1 MSKLEKKIIL
11 FAILFVT
18 VYIGAIVM
26 TIKSRTE
33 VVDTATRI
41 ESAVPVAEEEARLM
55 LAELLLPMGV
65 LFTLAVCFI
74 IAKKK
79 RVKTYGRLEDADDR
93 TQASKMEQQD
103 QG

>member
-1 MSKLEKKIIL
+1 MGKLEKRIIL
-11 FAILFVT
+11 FAILFVA
-18 VYIGAIVM
+18 VYIGAVIM
-26 TIKSRTE
+26 TIKSRIE
-33 VVDTATRI
+33 VVDTVTRI

-79 RVKTYGRLEDADDR
+79 RVKSYRRLDDENKR
-93 TQASKMEQQD
+93 TQAPKREQSS
-103 QG
+103 